1 MKVGMNL
8 LLWTA
13 FVEEAHFPI
22 LEKIKKTGYDGVE
35 IPLFDGDAE
44 HYKKIKKELDNLGLG
59 CTAVTVVNADTNPIS
74 PDASVRKAAL
84 DRIKWALDMTSVMGG
99 DVLAGPY
106 HSALGVFSGQP
117 PTADERKRAVEVLTQ
132 AADHAQKVKVKIA
145 IEYLNRFECYF
156 LTNALDAKNLVREI
170 NHPYFGT
177 MYDTFHA
184 NIEEKNISQAIASME
199 DTYVH
204 VHISENDRGTPG
216 SGHVHWDETFK
227 ALRKAKYDG
236 WLTIEAFGRALPD
249 LAAATKIW
257 RDMFP
262 SPEDVY
268 GNGFKFIKE
277 KWKDLQ
283 FRKPKTHALNIGFNY
298 DFSNNVLGYDLGYW
312 YKPSNIGLTYG
323 ASLLLRTDFTN
334 TKIGFAPVLGYKI
347 WQFHIQTGYQFLSKA
362 RTNFFTTNTLFIDIR
377 FVLINNTK
385 IKK

>member
-13 FVEEAHFPI
+13 FVTEEHFPI

-59 CTAVTVVNADTNPIS
+59 CTAVTVVNAETNPIS
-74 PDASVRKAAL
+74 PDASIRKAGL
-84 DRIKWALDMTSVMGG
+84 ERIKWALDMTSVMGG
-99 DVLAGPY
+99 DLLAGPY

-132 AADHAQKVKVKIA
+132 AADHAQKVNVKIA

-156 LTNALDAKNLVREI
+156 LTNAMDAKNLVREI

-277 KWKDLQ
+277 KWEAFK
-283 FRKPKTHALNIGFNY
+283 
-298 DFSNNVLGYDLGYW
+298 
-312 YKPSNIGLTYG
+312 
-323 ASLLLRTDFTN
+323 
-334 TKIGFAPVLGYKI
+334 
-347 WQFHIQTGYQFLSKA
+347 
-362 RTNFFTTNTLFIDIR
+362 
-377 FVLINNTK
+377 
-385 IKK
+385 